1 MSTEPEIFH
10 VPFQILLAH
19 PLLFP
24 PSFTKLSIK
33 RENNFLR
40 IQLESFQNWVFRYV
54 ESDLKLLLYNV
65 T

>member
-24 PSFTKLSIK
+24 PSFTVAAGASSSV
-33 RENNFLR
+33 
-40 IQLESFQNWVFRYV
+40 QLHTAW
-54 ESDLKLLLYNV
+54 
-65 T
+65 